1 MYAVVESGGIFMK
14 RKWLHGLAITALAF
28 SLAGCGKSVQEQI
41 EVGVA
46 SAETIFQEGAEVP
59 NTTIGSIEVFVPK
72 SYTVEQGANEMNYIL
87 TKDKDSYILF
97 VNTNEQEDSKLHY
110 DNLMADQTKNVVK
123 SQEMESDEEFGFSAV
138 VQYED
143 DKHYE
148 LIVSIGGIKMT
159 TISEDRK
166 IEDKLNTMMQIVRSV
181 NIVK

>member
-1 MYAVVESGGIFMK
+1 MK
-14 RKWLHGLAITALAF
+14 RKWLHGLAITTLAF
-28 SLAGCGKSVQEQI
+28 TLAGCGKSVQEQI

-59 NTTIGSIEVFVPK
+59 NMTNGSIELFVPK

-87 TKDKDSYILF
+87 TRDKDSYILF

-110 DNLMADQTKNVVK
+110 DNLMADATKNVVK
-123 SQEMESDEEFGFSAV
+123 SQEMETEGAFGFSAV
-138 VQYED
+138 VQQS

-166 IEDKLNTMMQIVRSV
+166 IEEKLNTMMQIVRSV
-181 NIVK
+181 KITK